1 MSKMTSSP
9 IEMQQ
14 NFNGLHASERGNN
27 VAGNHSNINICGAE
41 IRKGYFY
48 WTTVTIV
55 FISLA
60 AILVPVSIVEL
71 ANSDSQDAQ
80 NR

>member
-9 IEMQQ
+9 IETQPR
-14 NFNGLHASERGNN
+14 FIASEGGNN

-41 IRKGYFY
+41 IRKSYFY
-48 WTTVTIV
+48 WTIVTVV

-60 AILVPVSIVEL
+60 AILAPVSIVKF
-71 ANSDSQDAQ
+71 ANLDSQDAQ